1 MNQIVYASKEFCF
14 CQSLEILHFQEN
26 GLLVL
31 PRAID
36 RMTVLKV
43 LRLDHNCLE
52 ALVGGIG
59 MLQSCHS
66 MDLSHNQLSV
76 LPAFPA
82 SYSLTSLALSHN
94 KFMQFPDSVAE
105 LSSLLMLDL
114 SNNAIRVIPACTMLL
129 KKLTF
134 FDISYNR
141 IDDLHPK
148 MWRLSNLEV
157 LKLDH
162 NNMGG
167 LRPENA
173 AFSKKLSNI
182 LGEKNNDVLLLETLT
197 DNVSKLVNL
206 RTFTLS
212 HNSMKNLPSALGS
225 LTSLTELWIQNNPLS
240 CIPDTLSNLNNLSI
254 FTVDSGVPGVASL
267 RQLVLF
273 DEPNQQA
280 RFPTARNAEATRPN
294 TAQ

>member
-1 MNQIVYASKEFCF
+1 VHGTVTISKEALSTSDQRKPAGLNVTSKPLLFFIKNSIIRSLASKEFCF
-14 CQSLEILHFQEN
+14 CQSLEILHFQDN
-26 GLLVL
+26 GLQVL
-31 PRAID
+31 PRAMD

-52 ALVGGIG
+52 SLVGGIG
-59 MLQSCHS
+59 MLQSCQS
-66 MDLSHNQLSV
+66 MDLSHNRLSE

-82 SYSLTSLALSHN
+82 LYSLTSLALSNN
-94 KFMQFPDSVAE
+94 KITQFPDSLTE

-114 SNNAIRVIPACTMLL
+114 SYNSIIAIPSFTALL

-134 FDISYNR
+134 FDLSHNR

-148 MWRLSNLEV
+148 LWKLSDLEV

-167 LRPENA
+167 VRPENVE
-173 AFSKKLSNI
+173 
-182 LGEKNNDVLLLETLT
+182 LGNMLAMMGQKAPALNYQTIT

-212 HNSMKNLPSALGS
+212 NNSLQNLPSSLGTM
-225 LTSLTELWIQNNPLS
+225 TSSPLL
-240 CIPDTLSNLNNLSI
+240 I
-254 FTVDSGVPGVASL
+254 
-267 RQLVLF
+267 
-273 DEPNQQA
+273 
-280 RFPTARNAEATRPN
+280 
-294 TAQ
+294 